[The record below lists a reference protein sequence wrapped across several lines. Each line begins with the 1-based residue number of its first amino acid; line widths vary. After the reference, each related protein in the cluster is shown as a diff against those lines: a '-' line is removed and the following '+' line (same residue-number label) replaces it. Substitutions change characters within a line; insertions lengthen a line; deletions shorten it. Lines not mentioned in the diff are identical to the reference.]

1 MTFLRTVAL
10 GATAALAV
18 LTPAASPTLRAGD
31 IDWSRHVAGLPFV
44 VGMERGREECKF
56 TGLAPML
63 FFTSATDDQC
73 PIFAARTWKDEDVRA
88 KVAGYTPIL
97 VDWDAADPELR
108 KKCRAD
114 CVPTIAWLDH
124 DEKWIWSCIGS
135 APEAIVRKEAE
146 IARRSTPKPREPA
159 AGMKTLAELAKKVE
173 DAAVAKDVKAQ
184 LAALAEI
191 RKIRLGESFQIAARA
206 ADERVTKQGMEA
218 VEAVAPV
225 LEDKKAASNK
235 KLEAKKALE
244 KILDDYGA
252 EHPVGK
258 AAAAA
263 IEKAFGKQK
272 PKK

>member
-1 MTFLRTVAL
+1 MTSLRKHAL
-10 GATAALAV
+10 GAAAALVALV
-18 LTPAASPTLRAGD
+18 VAFAPPLRAGD
-31 IDWSRHVAGLPFV
+31 LDWSRHTAGLPFV
-44 VGMERGREECKF
+44 IGMERGREECKF

-97 VDWDAADPELR
+97 IDWDAADPEFR

-124 DEKWIWSCIGS
+124 DEKWIWACIGS
-135 APEAIVRKEAE
+135 APGDIVRKEAE
-146 IARRSTPKPREPA
+146 IARRSAPKPREPA
-159 AGMKTLAELAKKVE
+159 PGMKTLAELSKRVE
-173 DAAVAKDVKAQ
+173 DAAAAKDVKAQ
-184 LAALAEI
+184 LAAIAEI
-191 RKIRLGESFQIAARA
+191 RRIRLGEAYQVAARA
-206 ADERVTKQGMEA
+206 ADERLTKQGMDA
-218 VEAVAPV
+218 ISAATPV

-235 KLEAKKALE
+235 KLDAKKALE

-252 EHPVGK
+252 EHAVGK